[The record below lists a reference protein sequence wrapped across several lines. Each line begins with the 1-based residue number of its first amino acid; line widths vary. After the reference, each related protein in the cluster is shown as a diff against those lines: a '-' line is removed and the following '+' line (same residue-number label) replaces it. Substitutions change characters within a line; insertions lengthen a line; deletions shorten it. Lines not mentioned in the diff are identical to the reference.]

1 MTRKEETPAE
11 TPEERKE
18 RQASFASELRAMK
31 AECPEAFDRLRE
43 TLRNCGFATSGDVPK
58 DKYPM
63 VRTWYALFR
72 KGASR

>member
-11 TPEERKE
+11 KPEEARTRK
-18 RQASFASELRAMK
+18 ANFASELRAMK

-43 TLRNCGFATSGDVPK
+43 TLRKCGFATSGDVPK

-63 VRTWYALFR
+63 VRTWYALYR
-72 KGASR
+72 KGATA